1 MELKFTEE
9 EEAFRQEICDFVAE
23 NLDNEVRTHLRNG
36 FFPTKEMI
44 VDWQRKLNV
53 RGWATPRWPVEW
65 GGTDWSAS
73 KVYIFQNQT
82 EALFAPQPLN
92 FNVSMIGPVILQ
104 FGSEAQKKRFLPGIA
119 NLDDWWCQGFSEPGA
134 GSDLAALQT
143 KCTWDGEQWVV
154 NGQKTWTTYA
164 QHADWMFT
172 LVRTSNKGKKQEG
185 ISFLLIDM
193 KSPGIS
199 LRPIQTMDGACEI
212 NEVFLQEVKVP
223 AENMIGEVN
232 KGWTYAKFLL
242 GHERLGAAH
251 VGLMEAR
258 LQQIKEISKTRMVR
272 GKALWDHPRFR
283 DRFIEA
289 QIEVKAMEMTALRV
303 LSAIQSG
310 HSSDEPDPA
319 TSVIKLKGAQTQQ
332 LMTEMFME
340 LAGDQVIPRVH
351 GAECKNARIGPAW
364 VERSA
369 PNYFNF
375 RKASIYGGSDQV
387 QKTIIS
393 KAILG
398 F

>member
-1 MELKFTEE
+1 
-9 EEAFRQEICDFVAE
+9 
-23 NLDNEVRTHLRNG
+23 
-36 FFPTKEMI
+36 
-44 VDWQRKLNV
+44 
-53 RGWATPRWPVEW
+53 
-65 GGTDWSAS
+65 
-73 KVYIFQNQT
+73 
-82 EALFAPQPLN
+82 
-92 FNVSMIGPVILQ
+92 
-104 FGSEAQKKRFLPGIA
+104 
-119 NLDDWWCQGFSEPGA
+119 
-134 GSDLAALQT
+134 
-143 KCTWDGEQWVV
+143 
-154 NGQKTWTTYA
+154 
-164 QHADWMFT
+164 
-172 LVRTSNKGKKQEG
+172 
-185 ISFLLIDM
+185 
-193 KSPGIS
+193 
-199 LRPIQTMDGACEI
+199 
-212 NEVFLQEVKVP
+212 
-223 AENMIGEVN
+223 
-232 KGWTYAKFLL
+232 
-242 GHERLGAAH
+242 
-251 VGLMEAR
+251 
-258 LQQIKEISKTRMVR
+258 MVR

-387 QKTIIS
+387 QKPS
-393 KAILG
+393 SAKL

>member
-9 EEAFRQEICDFVAE
+9 EEAFRQEVRDFVAE
-23 NLDNEVRTHLRNG
+23 NLDDEVREHIRNG
-36 FFPTKEMI
+36 FPPTKEMI
-44 VDWQRKLNV
+44 VDWQRKLNA

-65 GGTDWSAS
+65 GGPGWSATQ
-73 KVYIFQNQT
+73 VYIFYNEI
-82 EALFAPQPLN
+82 EALFAPLPQN

-104 FGSEAQKKRFLPGIA
+104 FGSEEQKKRFLPGIA

-134 GSDLAALQT
+134 GSDLAALKT
-143 KCTWDGEQWVV
+143 KCEWDGEQWVV

-164 QHADWMFT
+164 QHADWIFT
-172 LVRTSNKGKKQEG
+172 LVRTSNEGKKQEG

-199 LRPIQTMDGACEI
+199 LRPIQTMDGASEI
-212 NEVFLQEVKVP
+212 NEVFLDNVKVP

-242 GHERLGAAH
+242 GNERLGAAH

-258 LQQIKEISKTRMVR
+258 LHQLKEIAKTRIVR
-272 GKALWDHPRFR
+272 GKPLWDHPRFR
-283 DRFIEA
+283 DRFVEA
-289 QIEVKAMEMTALRV
+289 QVEVKAMEMTALRV
-303 LSAIQSG
+303 LSSIQSG
-310 HSSDEPDPA
+310 HVSDKPDPA

-332 LMTEMFME
+332 RMTEMFME
-340 LAGDQVIPRVH
+340 LAGDQSIPWVQ
-351 GAECKNARIGPAW
+351 GVEGDNARIGPDW

-369 PNYFNF
+369 QNYFNF
-375 RKASIYGGSDQV
+375 RKSSIYGGSDQV

-398 F
+398 L